1 MRGDPYRLRRRAM
14 GYLRDFGFE
23 MQEFTAFEISDF
35 PIFRAWIHPRCRIMP
50 RNASRLLS

>member
-1 MRGDPYRLRRRAM
+1 M

-35 PIFRAWIHPRCRIMP
+35 KICLGVTPLFPGKNP
-50 RNASRLLS
+50 

>member
-1 MRGDPYRLRRRAM
+1 M

-35 PIFRAWIHPRCRIMP
+35 TLFNDQTFRVGHGRLGRTYSRT
-50 RNASRLLS
+50 RNVSLCE